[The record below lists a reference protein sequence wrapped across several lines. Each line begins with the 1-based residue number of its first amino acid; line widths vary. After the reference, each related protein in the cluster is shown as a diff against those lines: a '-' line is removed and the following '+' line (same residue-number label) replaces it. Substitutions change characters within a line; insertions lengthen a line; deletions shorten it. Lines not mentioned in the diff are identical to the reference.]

1 LFLGV
6 ALLRV
11 AVEPVELAAS
21 VGGVV
26 LEALEV
32 EAQAA
37 REDRVVVEAR
47 EEAAPAEVVA
57 GRAERVAAGRR

>member
-1 LFLGV
+1 MFLGV

-21 VGGVV
+21 VVRVV
-26 LEALEV
+26 L
-32 EAQAA
+32 
-37 REDRVVVEAR
+37 EAR